1 MSCSICALIEEQ
13 DEAEQQPADDRQQD
27 DLHDA
32 PDGPAA
38 ARQPQP
44 AAPARAAARRRRA
57 ARPAAIR
64 PRGRGRTG
72 AGASGRSCTAAGPE
86 AARTWRCMVA
96 DMAAGRVIGVDLGG
110 TKLLAGTVDSS
121 LNVHHRAHRFAR
133 GNGTADVLDTIVDAV
148 REARDA
154 AEGEVDA
161 VGFGIPSLIDQ
172 ERGVAVTTVHLPIR
186 DLPFRDLMAER
197 LGVPVFIDNDATAA
211 MLAEWR
217 FGAAR
222 GCSDALLITVG
233 TGIGGGMVAGGALV
247 RGAQG
252 AAAEF
257 GHMTIDYRRPAVPV
271 RRARLPRGV
280 RVRDRA
286 GARGARAG
294 ARHDR
299 CAGVPSWRT
308 TAMRRAARSW
318 PRWGPAWGRDR
329 EPRQRVQPAG
339 RRRRRRRARAG
350 RPAARARRARRWR
363 GARWR
368 RRATWCRSCRRASA
382 PSRGCSARRSLALEG
397 VAAAW

>member
-1 MSCSICALIEEQ
+1 
-13 DEAEQQPADDRQQD
+13 
-27 DLHDA
+27 
-32 PDGPAA
+32 
-38 ARQPQP
+38 
-44 AAPARAAARRRRA
+44 
-57 ARPAAIR
+57 
-64 PRGRGRTG
+64 
-72 AGASGRSCTAAGPE
+72 
-86 AARTWRCMVA
+86 
-96 DMAAGRVIGVDLGG
+96 MAAGRVIGVDLGG
-110 TKLLAGTVDSS
+110 TKLLAGTFDSS

-197 LGVPVFIDNDATAA
+197 LGLPVFVENDATAA

-257 GHMTIDYRRPAVPV
+257 GHMTIDYDGPLCPCGAHGCLEAFVSGTALAREA
-271 RRARLPRGV
+271 RALGLEMTSAQV
-280 RVRDRA
+280 AELAHDGHA
-286 GARGARAG
+286 GARALVAEMGTRLGTGIANLVNAFNPQVVVLGGGVLALGDLLLAPAREE
-294 ARHDR
+294 
-299 CAGVPSWRT
+299 V
-308 TAMRRAARSW
+308 
-318 PRWGPAWGRDR
+318 
-329 EPRQRVQPAG
+329 
-339 RRRRRRRARAG
+339 
-350 RPAARARRARRWR
+350 ARRAL
-363 GARWR
+363 
-368 RRATWCRSCRRASA
+368 A
-382 PSRGCSARRSLALEG
+382 PSRDLVQIVPTRFGAESGMLGAAVLALEG
-397 VAAAW
+397 VTR

>member
-1 MSCSICALIEEQ
+1 
-13 DEAEQQPADDRQQD
+13 
-27 DLHDA
+27 
-32 PDGPAA
+32 
-38 ARQPQP
+38 
-44 AAPARAAARRRRA
+44 
-57 ARPAAIR
+57 
-64 PRGRGRTG
+64 
-72 AGASGRSCTAAGPE
+72 
-86 AARTWRCMVA
+86 MVA

-133 GNGTADVLDTIVDAV
+133 GTGTAEVLDTIVDAV

-197 LGVPVFIDNDATAA
+197 LGVPVFVENDATAA

-257 GHMTIDYRRPAVPV
+257 GHMTIDYDGPLCPCGAHGCLEAFVSGTALAREA
-271 RRARLPRGV
+271 RALGLEMTAAQV
-280 RVRDRA
+280 AELAHDGHV
-286 GARGARAG
+286 GARALVAEMG
-294 ARHDR
+294 TRLGTGIANLVNAFNPQLVVLGGGVLALGDLLLEPAREE
-299 CAGVPSWRT
+299 V
-308 TAMRRAARSW
+308 
-318 PRWGPAWGRDR
+318 
-329 EPRQRVQPAG
+329 
-339 RRRRRRRARAG
+339 
-350 RPAARARRARRWR
+350 ARRAL
-363 GARWR
+363 
-368 RRATWCRSCRRASA
+368 A
-382 PSRGCSARRSLALEG
+382 PSRDLVQIVPTRFGAESGMLGAAVLALEG
-397 VAAAW
+397 VTAYPRDRWRDAGGRP